1 MIKWFTQTDYLM
13 PKIIPLS
20 RKTLIKKLRK
30 LGFTGPFSATRHEYL
45 IKINHKI
52 FVPNTHGSKDVGVP
66 IIAEIIKQL
75 VIDRDDFLNL

>member
-1 MIKWFTQTDYLM
+1 M

-30 LGFTGPFSATRHEYL
+30 LGFSGPFPATRHEYL

-52 FVPNTHGSKDVGVP
+52 FIPNTHGNKDIGVP
-66 IIAEIIKQL
+66 IIKEIIKQL
-75 VIDRDDFLNL
+75 GVDRDDFLSL